1 MIILLI
7 MGNKWLRIILNWELW
22 EFLSEN
28 EKVVV
33 IFFTDTCSKCHMWMD
48 NLIDLYEW
56 EEDPLVVAYNI
67 WEDKELAEKLNLT
80 SVPMLFAFE
89 NWVELGR
96 IDEVQT
102 NDFIK
107 NYFKRN
113 EWNNL
118 LGWVQEEE
126 LTEEA
131 TPSEKDEAF

>member
-1 MIILLI
+1 
-7 MGNKWLRIILNWELW
+7 
-22 EFLSEN
+22 
-28 EKVVV
+28 
-33 IFFTDTCSKCHMWMD
+33 MD

-126 LTEEA
+126 LPEEA
-131 TPSEKDEAF
+131 TPSEEDEAF